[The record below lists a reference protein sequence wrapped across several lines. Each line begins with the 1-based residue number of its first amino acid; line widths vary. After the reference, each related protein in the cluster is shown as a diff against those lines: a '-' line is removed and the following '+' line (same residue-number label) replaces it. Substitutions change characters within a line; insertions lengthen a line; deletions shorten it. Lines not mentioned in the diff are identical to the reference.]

1 MNNDR
6 SHPFMVAVSGVL
18 RSLVRAH
25 KVALIALVLAVGAL
39 SLAGWGEIDIQGMR
53 QANAENMKKVL
64 GAIGQI
70 NGLISEQGVQ
80 IQNLGGKLDSLKVE
94 LSQVALLNLAQEY
107 DLCYLRQD
115 NTLPQG
121 YLGVELA
128 VDLPERRGIVIKKV
142 HRNCPAE
149 AAGLEQGDIIVSYN
163 GEKVWSKELLINDIM
178 RTRPLSPVDINVLRG
193 EEIKTF
199 MVILVAKR

>member
-6 SHPFMVAVSGVL
+6 SHPFMVAVRDVL
-18 RSLVRAH
+18 RSLVRTH
-25 KVALIALVLAVGAL
+25 KIALIALVLAVLAL

-53 QANAENMKKVL
+53 QANAENMEKVL
-64 GAIGQI
+64 GAMVQI
-70 NGLISEQGVQ
+70 KGVVLEQGTQ
-80 IQNLGGKLDSLKVE
+80 LENLGGKLDSLKVE

-107 DLCYLRQD
+107 DLCYLRQG

-149 AAGLEQGDIIVSYN
+149 AAGLEEGDIILSYN
-163 GEKVWSKELLINDIM
+163 GEKVWSENLLINDIM
-178 RTRPLSPVDINVLRG
+178 RTRPLTPVDINVLRG

-199 MVILVAKR
+199 MVILVARR

>member
-6 SHPFMVAVSGVL
+6 PHPFMVAVRGVL
-18 RSLVRAH
+18 RGLVRAH
-25 KVALIALVLAVGAL
+25 KVALIALVFAVVAL
-39 SLAGWGEIDIQGMR
+39 SLAGWGEIDIQDMR
-53 QANAENMKKVL
+53 QVNAENMEKLL
-64 GAIGQI
+64 GAMVLFRQI
-70 NGLISEQGVQ
+70 NSEQDVQ
-80 IQNLGGKLDSLKVE
+80 IQNLGGKLDSFEVE

-115 NTLPQG
+115 NTLPHS

-128 VDLPERRGIVIKKV
+128 VDLPERRGLVIKKV

-149 AAGLEQGDIIVSYN
+149 AAGLEEGDIIVSYN
-163 GEKVWSKELLINDIM
+163 GEKVWSEKLLINDIT
-178 RTRPLSPVDINVLRG
+178 RTRPLTPVDISVLRG

-199 MVILVAKR
+199 MVILVGKR

>member
-1 MNNDR
+1 
-6 SHPFMVAVSGVL
+6 
-18 RSLVRAH
+18 
-25 KVALIALVLAVGAL
+25 
-39 SLAGWGEIDIQGMR
+39 
-53 QANAENMKKVL
+53 
-64 GAIGQI
+64 
-70 NGLISEQGVQ
+70 
-80 IQNLGGKLDSLKVE
+80 
-94 LSQVALLNLAQEY
+94 LAQEY
-107 DLCYLRQD
+107 DLCYLRQE
-115 NTLPQG
+115 NILCQG

-149 AAGLEQGDIIVSYN
+149 AAGLEEGDIIVSYN
-163 GEKVWSKELLINDIM
+163 GEKVWSEKLLINDIT